1 MARTWLSVTVE
12 LLGGRGDEL
21 WPWPGRVFVVGPSH
35 TFMDLADAI
44 NDAFARWDRS
54 HLSIFT
60 LADGRVVTD
69 AESGAEIASWSV
81 GPVAQTLDIESARV
95 ARNVTAGAEFQSIFD
110 LGDEWTHRC
119 VVGDAKVDPVD
130 MLGITPKKPL
140 PYWGWGSI
148 PDQYGRRWADDDGYS
163 AIPSRPSRPHPMLL
177 HAWPEP
183 KQAPPIDLSELRA
196 AVAAGDAARVL
207 AAVEGRDVDDVLQLV
222 GGALLTALEQ
232 QREKAKPVALSMVNR
247 LTLRAGPGDD
257 VLAEDLLACLR
268 DEPLAGRAVPAD
280 LEMLA
285 TTLEGDLALSDGG
298 YLDLHT
304 GDVYGDS
311 STDPAMVGEDAAIDV
326 EQEPDRWLRF
336 DSVGSRHGW
345 DDMAAFAA
353 RNHDAALQD
362 RLERSIE
369 GKGAFRRFRDIVHQ
383 EGLAEQWYA
392 FAFDRQLGRSRDF
405 LAGEGIRVGRRPTC

>member
-12 LLGGRGDEL
+12 LLGGRGEEL
-21 WPWPGRVFVVGPSH
+21 WPWPGRVFAVGPLH

-54 HLSIFT
+54 HLSMFT

-69 AESGAEIASWSV
+69 AETGAEIASCSV
-81 GPVAQTLDIESARV
+81 GPVAQTLDIESAKV
-95 ARNVTAGAEFQSIFD
+95 ARNVTAGAEFQFIFD
-110 LGDEWTHRC
+110 LGDEWNHRC

-130 MLGITPKKPL
+130 TLGLTPKKPL
-140 PYWGWGSI
+140 PYWGWGTI

-163 AIPSRPSRPHPMLL
+163 GIPSRPSRSHPMLL

-196 AVAAGDAARVL
+196 AAGAGDAARVL

-232 QREKAKPVALSMVNR
+232 QRESAKPVALSIINR
-247 LTLRAGPGDD
+247 LTLRSGPGDD

-268 DEPLAGRAVPAD
+268 EEPLAGRVVPAD
-280 LEMLA
+280 LEVLA
-285 TTLEGDLALSDGG
+285 STLEGDLALSNGG

-336 DSVGSRHGW
+336 GSVGSSDGW

-353 RNHDAALQD
+353 RNHDAALRD

-383 EGLAEQWYA
+383 EGLADQWYA
-392 FAFDRQLGRSRDF
+392 FALDRQLGRARDF
-405 LAGEGIRVGRRPTC
+405 LAGESIRVGPRPTC